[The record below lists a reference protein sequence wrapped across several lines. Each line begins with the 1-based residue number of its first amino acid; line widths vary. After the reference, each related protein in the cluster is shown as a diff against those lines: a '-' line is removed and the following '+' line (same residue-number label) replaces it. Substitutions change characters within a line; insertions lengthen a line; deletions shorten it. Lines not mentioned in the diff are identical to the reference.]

1 MRSDWLYLTDIVEAV
16 DAIEAFICGVDVD
29 GGIMM
34 TMSSVMEHI
43 LDLARWAPSGDNT
56 QPWRFEI
63 RSERHLV
70 IHGFDTRDQVVYD
83 LQGCASQLALG
94 GLLETLEIAA
104 QGRGWRCEIRRRV
117 DLPAV

>member
-56 QPWRFEI
+56 QSWRFEI

-70 IHGFDTRDQVVYD
+70 IHGF
-83 LQGCASQLALG
+83 
-94 GLLETLEIAA
+94 A